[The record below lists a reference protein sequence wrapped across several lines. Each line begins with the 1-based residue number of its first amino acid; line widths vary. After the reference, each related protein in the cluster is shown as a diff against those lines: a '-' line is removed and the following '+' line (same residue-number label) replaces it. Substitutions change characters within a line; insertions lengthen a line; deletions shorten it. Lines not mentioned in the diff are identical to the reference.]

1 MWGGIDEVDFVE
13 MEKEFTKTRNADY
26 CNTLN
31 KLSLIEVL
39 EWNKDFLIAS
49 VFGGFDDVDYATY
62 GLRMTI

>member
-1 MWGGIDEVDFVE
+1 ME
-13 MEKEFTKTRNADY
+13 MEKEFTKTRNADD

-49 VFGGFDDVDYATY
+49 VLAVSDDVDYATY